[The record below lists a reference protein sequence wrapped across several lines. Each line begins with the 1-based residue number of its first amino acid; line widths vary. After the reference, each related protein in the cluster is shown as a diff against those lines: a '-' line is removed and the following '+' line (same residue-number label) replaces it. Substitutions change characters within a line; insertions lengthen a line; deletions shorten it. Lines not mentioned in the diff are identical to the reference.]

1 MPVFKNKLDE
11 LLADAVLAS
20 GLMRQAMLERVRQY
34 IAETDIVQLRKE
46 IAVID
51 SLPEMQMLQAAG
63 VPASLQSVFLFRLTQ
78 LQSVQ
83 TL

>member
-34 IAETDIVQLRKE
+34 IAETDIAQLRKE

>member
-34 IAETDIVQLRKE
+34 MLETDIAQLRKE

-51 SLPEMQMLQAAG
+51 SLPELQMLQAAG
-63 VPASLQSVFLFRLTQ
+63 VPAGLQSVFLFRLTQ
-78 LQSVQ
+78 LQSGQ
-83 TL
+83 AL

>member
-78 LQSVQ
+78 LQSAQ

>member
-34 IAETDIVQLRKE
+34 MAETDITQLRKE

>member
-20 GLMRQAMLERVRQY
+20 GLMRQAMLERIRQY
-34 IAETDIVQLRKE
+34 MAETDITQLRKE

>member
-34 IAETDIVQLRKE
+34 IAETDIAQLRKE

-78 LQSVQ
+78 LQAAQ
-83 TL
+83 ML

>member
-34 IAETDIVQLRKE
+34 MLETDITQLRKE

-63 VPASLQSVFLFRLTQ
+63 VPAGLQSIFLFRLTQ
-78 LQSVQ
+78 LQSGQV
-83 TL
+83 L

>member
-34 IAETDIVQLRKE
+34 ILETDIAQLRKE

-51 SLPEMQMLQAAG
+51 SLPELQMLQAAG
-63 VPASLQSVFLFRLTQ
+63 VPAGLQSVFLFRLTQ
-78 LQSVQ
+78 LQSGQ
-83 TL
+83 AL

>member
-34 IAETDIVQLRKE
+34 MAETDIAQLRKE